1 MSDKII
7 AELQEL
13 RRQVEHFAAEY
24 QDEAGLSMLRQ
35 QQQFLIEALVRADRL
50 ITWMSQYIGDMAPG
64 AYKECY
70 KELNDHYMFMATL
83 NRNQPK

>member
-13 RRQVEHFAAEY
+13 RKQVDHFAAEY
-24 QDEAGLSMLRQ
+24 QDEVGLSMLRQ
-35 QQQFLIEALVRADRL
+35 QQQFLIEALLRADKL
-50 ITWMSQYIGDMAPG
+50 ISWLSQGMKHISPG

-70 KELNDHYMFMATL
+70 KELNEHYNFMATL
-83 NRNQPK
+83 NKG